1 MGYLFGGV
9 QLPFAN
15 AAALF
20 ATLALGTIP
29 FCALGLTIGYF
40 ASAQSVHAVVNLFY
54 LPMAFCSGLW
64 IPLPMLPDFLQT
76 IAPIFPAY
84 HLAQAALLILKQP
97 AVGSIT
103 GHVAALAAFTI
114 VFGGLA
120 WTGHSRDESRS

>member
-1 MGYLFGGV
+1 
-9 QLPFAN
+9 
-15 AAALF
+15 
-20 ATLALGTIP
+20 
-29 FCALGLTIGYF
+29 
-40 ASAQSVHAVVNLFY
+40 VVNLFY